1 MFTSTLTAM
10 STLKMVLFSKH
21 DIPLFGFIKI
31 LRVYLLFKH
40 CLYIIW
46 VVPKLRHRTFVIMD
60 SNHFPFNLPSPLQ
73 KLPMEGMDLWMKRD
87 DLIHPIISGNK
98 WRKLK
103 GFFRKIDRS
112 KTIITFG
119 GAYSNHLPAAALAA
133 KLHEMKI
140 IGIVRGEELNS
151 KSNRFLKYCSEH
163 GMELCFISRSEYRGL
178 RERNWQIGDIDQ
190 NIPNHHVVLPEGG
203 AGGHTK
209 EGCAEIWEEIIKEFI
224 PDHLIIS
231 SGTGST
237 AYGILTAMSQN
248 EKTMV
253 HVISAVRGA
262 EQEMNSVCTYAE
274 ANGIAVNWVN
284 ESFGGFGKTT
294 LELLDESEKFQSQT
308 GIQLDPNYN
317 AKLWFWL
324 KNKTLEGS
332 VVWVNTGGFS
342 FQGT

>member
-31 LRVYLLFKH
+31 LRVQLLFKH
-40 CLYIIW
+40 RLYSIW
-46 VVPKLRHRTFVIMD
+46 VVPKLHHRTFVIMD
-60 SNHFPFNLPSPLQ
+60 SNQFPSNLPSPLQ
-73 KLPMEGMDLWMKRD
+73 KLPIEGMDLWMKRD

-103 GFFRKIDRS
+103 GFFREIDRS

-163 GMELCFISRSEYRGL
+163 GMELYFISRSEYRTL
-178 RERNWQIGDIDQ
+178 RERNWQIGDELVQ
-190 NIPNHHVVLPEGG
+190 NIPNHPIILPEGG
-203 AGGHTK
+203 AGGHTI
-209 EGCAEIWEEIIKEFI
+209 EGCAEIWHEIKKECS

-231 SGTGST
+231 SGTGATVLGVLS
-237 AYGILTAMSQN
+237 AMSQN
-248 EKTMV
+248 EKTKV

-262 EQEMNSVCTYAE
+262 EHEMNSVCTNAE
-274 ANGIAVNWVN
+274 AKGIAVNWIN

-294 LELLDESEKFQSQT
+294 LELLAESEKFQFQT
-308 GIQLDPNYN
+308 GIQLDRNYN

-324 KNKTLEGS
+324 KNHQPQGK
-332 VVWVNTGGFS
+332 VVWINTGGF
-342 FQGT
+342 

>member
-21 DIPLFGFIKI
+21 DIPLFCFIKI
-31 LRVYLLFKH
+31 LWVQLLFKH
-40 CLYIIW
+40 RLYSIW

-103 GFFRKIDRS
+103 GFFREIDRS

-133 KLHEMKI
+133 NLHEMKI

-151 KSNRFLKYCSEH
+151 KSNRFLKYCNEH
-163 GMELCFISRSEYRGL
+163 GMELCFISRSEYRML
-178 RERNWQIGDIDQ
+178 RERNWQIGHLIQ
-190 NIPNHHVVLPEGG
+190 NIPNHHIVLPEGG
-203 AGGHTK
+203 AGVHTI
-209 EGCAEIWEEIIKEFI
+209 EGCAEIWHEIKKECS

-253 HVISAVRGA
+253 HIISAVRGA
-262 EQEMNSVCTYAE
+262 IEEMNSVCTYAE
-274 ANGIAVNWVN
+274 AKGLAVNWVN

-294 LELLDESEKFQSQT
+294 LELLAESEKFHSQT
-308 GIQLDPNYN
+308 GIQLDSNYN

-324 KNKTLEGS
+324 KNHPPQGK
-332 VVWVNTGGFS
+332 VVWINTGGF
-342 FQGT
+342 

>member
-21 DIPLFGFIKI
+21 DIPLFCFIKI
-31 LRVYLLFKH
+31 LWVQLLFKH
-40 CLYIIW
+40 RLYSIW

-103 GFFRKIDRS
+103 GFFREIDRS

-133 KLHEMKI
+133 NLHEMKI

-151 KSNRFLKYCSEH
+151 KSNRFLKYCNEH
-163 GMELCFISRSEYRGL
+163 GMELCFISRSEYRML
-178 RERNWQIGDIDQ
+178 RERNWQIGNLIQ
-190 NIPNHHVVLPEGG
+190 NIPNHHIVLPEGG
-203 AGGHTK
+203 AGVHTI
-209 EGCAEIWEEIIKEFI
+209 EGCAEIWHEIKKECS

-253 HVISAVRGA
+253 HIISAVRGA
-262 EQEMNSVCTYAE
+262 IEEMNSVCTYAE
-274 ANGIAVNWVN
+274 AKGLAVNWVN

-294 LELLDESEKFQSQT
+294 LELLAESEKFHSQT
-308 GIQLDPNYN
+308 GIQLDSNYN

-324 KNKTLEGS
+324 KNHPPQGK
-332 VVWVNTGGFS
+332 VVWINTGGF
-342 FQGT
+342 